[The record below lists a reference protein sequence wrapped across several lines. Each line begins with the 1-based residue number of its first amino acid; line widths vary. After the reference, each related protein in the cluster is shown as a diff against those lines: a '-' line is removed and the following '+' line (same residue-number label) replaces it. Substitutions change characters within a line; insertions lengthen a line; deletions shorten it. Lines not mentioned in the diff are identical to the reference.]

1 MAEPLSGVTA
11 ILTGKPL
18 KATGGVTRAPLGTL
32 LPTDA
37 TTRLNAAFIAQGF
50 ISEDGVT
57 RTTDASDD
65 KIKAWGG
72 QVVKVVRSDFSVSYK
87 FSYMESASATT
98 LKSIVGEENVTITP
112 PEAGKHDGKVAVK
125 INAKPAPRASYTLE
139 MLDENTFIRE
149 VIPIGQISVS
159 GDVKFTHS
167 SVIQY
172 EVTIEALPDS
182 TDNNAYEYLDTVPA
196 DKLAEVKKALG
207 VN

>member
-1 MAEPLSGVTA
+1 MADALSGVA
-11 ILTGKPL
+11 AVLTGKPV
-18 KATGGVTRAPLGTL
+18 KSTGGVTRAPIGTP

-37 TTRLNAAFIAQGF
+37 TTRLNAAFVPQGL
-50 ISEDGVT
+50 ISDDGVT

-87 FSYMESASATT
+87 FSYLEAASAVT

-112 PEAGKHDGKVAVK
+112 PEEGKHNGKVAIK
-125 INAKPAPRASYTLE
+125 FNAKPAPRATYTLE

-159 GDVKFTHS
+159 GDVQFVHS
-167 SVIQY
+167 AVIKY

-182 TDNNAYEYLDTVPA
+182 SDNNAYEYQDTVLPE
-196 DKLAEVKKALG
+196 KLASTKLALG
-207 VN
+207 V

>member
-1 MAEPLSGVTA
+1 MADSLSGVAA

-18 KATGGVTRAPLGTL
+18 KATGGVTRAPIGTP

-37 TTRLNAAFIAQGF
+37 TTKLNAAFIPQGF

-98 LKSIVGEENVTITP
+98 LKSIVGEENVTITE
-112 PEAGKHDGKVAVK
+112 PEAGKHNGKVAVK

-167 SVIQY
+167 SVISY
-172 EVTIEALPDS
+172 EVTIEALPDDK
-182 TDNNAYEYLDTVPA
+182 DNNAYEYQDTVLPE
-196 DKLAEVKKALG
+196 KLAETKQALG
-207 VN
+207 VQ

>member
-1 MAEPLSGVTA
+1 MADALSGVA
-11 ILTGKPL
+11 AVLTGKPV
-18 KATGGVTRAPLGTL
+18 KSTGGVTRAPIGTP

-37 TTRLNAAFIAQGF
+37 TTRLNAAFVPQGL
-50 ISEDGVT
+50 ISDDGVT

-87 FSYMESASATT
+87 FSYLEAASAVT

-112 PEAGKHDGKVAVK
+112 PEDGKHNGKVAIK
-125 INAKPAPRASYTLE
+125 LNAKPAPRATYTLE

-159 GDVKFTHS
+159 GDVQFVHS
-167 SVIQY
+167 AVIKY

-182 TDNNAYEYLDTVPA
+182 SDNNAYEYQDTVLPE
-196 DKLAEVKKALG
+196 KLASTKLALG
-207 VN
+207 V

>member
-1 MAEPLSGVTA
+1 MADALSGVAA

-18 KATGGVTRAPLGTL
+18 KATGGVTRAPIGTS
-32 LPTDA
+32 LPNDA
-37 TTRLNAAFIAQGF
+37 TTKLNAAFIPQGF
-50 ISEDGVT
+50 IGEDGVT

-87 FSYMESASATT
+87 FSYMEAASATT

-112 PEAGKHDGKVAVK
+112 PEAGKHNGKVAVR
-125 INAKPAPRASYTLE
+125 INSKPAPRASYTLE

-159 GDVKFTHS
+159 GDVKFAHS

-182 TDNNAYEYLDTVPA
+182 SDNNAYEYQDTVLPE
-196 DKLAEVKKALG
+196 KLAETKQAIG
-207 VN
+207 V